1 MGNLFK
7 DLRYGVRMLVN
18 RPAFTVTAVIVLALG
33 IGANSA
39 IFSLVNAFLLRPLLI
54 QKPEQLV
61 GVYSRNTHKAD
72 SYRAFS
78 YPNYVDLRNG
88 NGVFSSLA
96 AHNMA
101 MVGLA
106 EGDATRRVFVDLV
119 SSNYFA
125 TFGVPLYRGRTFTA
139 AEERPGTAAEV
150 AIVTYN
156 FWKKSGRDPD
166 LLGKTLRINS
176 RILTVIGITAEGFT
190 GTTAMI
196 SPELYMPLSLH
207 DAMNNGFEG
216 VGRSLAARDT
226 NVLILIGRLR
236 SGIAAKAADSQ
247 LAAVASGMEKAY
259 PAENKDQT
267 FIVHP
272 LSRMSISTN
281 PTSDNGIWI
290 PAVLLLSMAGVVLLI
305 ASLNVANMML
315 ARGSARRKEIAIR
328 LALGG
333 ARNTIVRQL
342 FTESLLLALA
352 GGAAGL
358 VMAYWSTSALMHS
371 LPRLVPIDLV
381 YSATP
386 DWRILAATM
395 GFCVLSTLLFGLG
408 PAWNLSRPNVVS
420 SLKDGEN
427 EEIAS
432 GKRGRLFSRRNVLV
446 MSQVSLSLV
455 LLTSAGLFIRSAQ
468 RAANVE
474 PGFRLDNG
482 ILVELDPSMAGYDEA
497 RGRQIFRALVDR
509 LGSIPGVESAS
520 LAGTVPFGMVSLGR
534 SIQRASD
541 VPPSPAD
548 PSSKGTVVSLGFNI
562 IGPDYFKTLGVPLL
576 RGRSFAATEAAGNTK
591 TAVAILD
598 KAAASKLWPNQE
610 AVGKHIRMIVGE
622 GSKTQDAEVVGVAGS
637 IQDSIFGGDSKGRL
651 YIPFGQE
658 YQADMHIHLKVAV
671 LGDAAEARMLDTIRG
686 EIRSVDSRLPVLAL
700 KTLRQHLDS
709 SIELWVV
716 RTGAQMFVIFGGVAL
731 LLAMVGLYGVRA
743 YTVARRTREIGIRM
757 ALGANAGDTLRMIL
771 REGLLVTTIGAGI
784 GLLLSAA
791 VGRVL
796 AGFLY
801 RVSSADPVVFTAA
814 PILLAAISLLACY
827 IPARKAA
834 RVDPMVALR
843 YE

>member
-1 MGNLFK
+1 MGNLLK

-18 RPAFTVTAVIVLALG
+18 RPAFTITAVIVLALG

-39 IFSLVNAFLLRPLLI
+39 IFSLVNGFLLRPLVI
-54 QKPEQLV
+54 QNPEQLV

-101 MVGLA
+101 MVGLS
-106 EGDATRRVFVDLV
+106 EGDTTRRVFADLV

-125 TFGVPLYRGRTFTA
+125 TFGVPLYRGRAFTT

-150 AIVTYN
+150 AIVSYN
-156 FWKKSGRDPD
+156 FWKKSGSDPN

-176 RILTVIGITAEGFT
+176 RILTVVGITAEGFS

-196 SPELYMPLSLH
+196 SPEIYMPLSLH
-207 DAMNNGFEG
+207 DAMSNDFEG
-216 VGRSLAARDT
+216 VGRSLASR
-226 NVLILIGRLR
+226 NSNILILIGRLR

-267 FIVHP
+267 FIVHT
-272 LSRMSISTN
+272 LSRSSISTN
-281 PTSDNGIWI
+281 PTSDNEIWI

-342 FTESLLLALA
+342 LTESLLLALA

-358 VMAYWSTSALMHS
+358 VMAYWSTSALMQS

-386 DWRILAATM
+386 DLRILAATM
-395 GFCVLSTLLFGLG
+395 GFCVLSTLFFGLG

-427 EEIAS
+427 QEITS

-468 RAANVE
+468 RAAHVE
-474 PGFRLDNG
+474 PGFSLDNG
-482 ILVELDPSMAGYDEA
+482 ILVEVDPSMAGYDEA
-497 RGRQIFRALVDR
+497 RGRQVFSTLIER
-509 LGSIPGVESAS
+509 LASIPGVESAS

-534 SIQRASD
+534 DVQRASD
-541 VPPSPAD
+541 APPSTVD
-548 PSSKGTVVSLGFNI
+548 PSSKGTVMSMGFNI
-562 IGPDYFKTLGVPLL
+562 VGSDYFKTLGVALL
-576 RGRSFAATEAAGNTK
+576 RGRSFRAAEAAGNTK
-591 TAVAILD
+591 TAVVILD
-598 KAAASKLWPNQE
+598 KAAAKKLWPNEE
-610 AVGKHIRMIVGE
+610 AVGKHIRMILRE
-622 GSKTQDAEVVGVAGS
+622 GAKTQDAEVVGVAGS
-637 IQDSIFGGDSKGRL
+637 VQDTIFGGDSKAHL
-651 YIPFGQE
+651 YVSFGQE
-658 YQADMHIHLKVAV
+658 YQADMHIHLRVAV
-671 LGDAAEARMLDTIRG
+671 QGHDAEARLLDTIRG
-686 EIRSVDSRLPVLAL
+686 EIRSVDSRLPVLTL

-771 REGLLVTTIGAGI
+771 REGLLVTLIGAGT

-801 RVSSADPVVFTAA
+801 KVSSADPVVFTAA